1 MKKILLSIFVLI
13 GLFVFVS
20 CDNTNKNNYT
30 SDNYDWKTPQT
41 DKLKLTQSYEGKN
54 FIKDGIGEVTP
65 IRYVDG
71 DTTIFKTSDGTQFTV
86 RYNGI
91 NTPESTYRIEPWGFA
106 ASTYN
111 KKKFETELASGAK
124 VVLLLEELL

>member
-41 DKLKLTQSYEGKN
+41 DKLKLTQSYEGKD
-54 FIKDGIGEVTP
+54 FIEDGIGEVTP

-71 DTTIFKTSDGTQFTV
+71 DTTIFKTSNGIQFTV

-91 NTPESTYRIEPWGFA
+91 NTPESTYRIVPLQHITRKNLKRNLQVEPKWFF
-106 ASTYN
+106 
-111 KKKFETELASGAK
+111 KQKI
-124 VVLLLEELL
+124 

>member
-41 DKLKLTQSYEGKN
+41 DKLKLTQSYEGKD

-71 DTTIFKTSDGTQFTV
+71 DTTIFKTSDGTQFTA
-86 RYNGI
+86 RYNQYTRI
-91 NTPESTYRIEPWGFA
+91 NIS
-106 ASTYN
+106 N
-111 KKKFETELASGAK
+111 
-124 VVLLLEELL
+124 

>member
-41 DKLKLTQSYEGKN
+41 DKLKLTQSYEGKD

-71 DTTIFKTSDGTQFTV
+71 DTTIFKTSDVLNLQLVTMASIHQ
-86 RYNGI
+86 NQH
-91 NTPESTYRIEPWGFA
+91 IELSLGDLRHQHI
-106 ASTYN
+106 TRKN
-111 KKKFETELASGAK
+111 LKLN
-124 VVLLLEELL
+124 

>member
-41 DKLKLTQSYEGKN
+41 DKLKLTQSYEGKD
-54 FIKDGIGEVTP
+54 FIEDGIGEVTP

-71 DTTIFKTSDGTQFTV
+71 DTTIFKTSNGIQFTV
-86 RYNGI
+86 RYKY
-91 NTPESTYRIEPWGFA
+91 TRIYISNSALGFCRF
-106 ASTYN
+106 N
-111 KKKFETELASGAK
+111 I
-124 VVLLLEELL
+124 